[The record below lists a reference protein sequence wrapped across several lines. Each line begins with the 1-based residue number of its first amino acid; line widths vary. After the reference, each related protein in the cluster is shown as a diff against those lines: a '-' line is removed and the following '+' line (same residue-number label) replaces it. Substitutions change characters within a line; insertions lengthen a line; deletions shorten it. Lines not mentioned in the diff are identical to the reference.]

1 MFVKLYDTPSRTLRE
16 VDVAT
21 LPNELCSAIEGD
33 MDDATHVKY
42 DGLVTDSMLW

>member
-1 MFVKLYDTPSRTLRE
+1 MSRTLRE

-21 LPNELCSAIEGD
+21 LPNELCRAIEGTHN
-33 MDDATHVKY
+33 ATHVKY